1 MYYKRLLPRPI
12 RRDGSS
18 RPIKEE
24 EEQKEHLLQ
33 RGLADDCHHQ
43 QQPAEETDNEQSILL
58 TNMSFESSEKA
69 AAAAAATTTQQPA
82 VVDNDRDVEQHDVAM
97 GPSEANNDNKI
108 GDGGARQAEL
118 MELAWG
124 KHGRWWIFFG
134 LAVCMIA

>member
-1 MYYKRLLPRPI
+1 MYYKRPLPRPT

-18 RPIKEE
+18 AIKEE
-24 EEQKEHLLQ
+24 EEHEHLLQ
-33 RGLADDCHHQ
+33 RGPADDCHHQ
-43 QQPAEETDNEQSILL
+43 QQQPAEETENEQSILL
-58 TNMSFESSEKA
+58 TNMSFESEKA
-69 AAAAAATTTQQPA
+69 AAAAAATTTQQP
-82 VVDNDRDVEQHDVAM
+82 DNDRDVEQHDVAM
-97 GPSEANNDNKI
+97 GPSEANNINNNKI